1 MSQTELK
8 EVYILFIRSLLEQS
22 AVVWHSSLTEENRND
37 LERIQKT
44 ACKIILGDKF
54 IDYEQALILLD
65 LDNLHDR
72 RTLLCLNFARKSSK
86 NHKTSDMFPRNHKQH
101 TMEMRSPEV
110 FQVQHANTERLL
122 KSSIIYMQNL
132 LNDNPC

>member
-1 MSQTELK
+1 M
-8 EVYILFIRSLLEQS
+8 
-22 AVVWHSSLTEENRND
+22 WHSSLTEENGND

-54 IDYEQALILLD
+54 KNYEEALQKLD

-72 RTLLCLNFARKSSK
+72 RTLLCLNFARKSCK
-86 NHKTSDMFPRNHKQH
+86 NPKTSDMFPRNQKQH
-101 TMEMRSPEV
+101 NMETRNPED

-132 LNDNPC
+132 MNDNPS